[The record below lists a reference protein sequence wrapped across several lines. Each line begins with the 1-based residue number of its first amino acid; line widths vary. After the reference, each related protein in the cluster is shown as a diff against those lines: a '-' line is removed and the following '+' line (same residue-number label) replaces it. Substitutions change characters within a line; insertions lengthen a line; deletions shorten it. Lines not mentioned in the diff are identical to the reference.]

1 MKRFVAC
8 GSGLALAALAST
20 ACADGAPVQHLAPHP
35 LWEFGLGVGLL
46 GLPDY
51 RGSDHA
57 RGYILP
63 VPYVVYRGDW
73 LKADR
78 DGARA
83 LLVKSER
90 VDVDL
95 SASAGVPTHSSDN
108 EARRG
113 MEDLPATI
121 ELGPNLQVRLADF
134 GGRRDARLD
143 VRFPLRA
150 AFTVERS
157 PRGIGFT
164 FSPNLNLDLSNIAG
178 GWHLGLLTGPFFA
191 TQRYHQHYY
200 GVGAGEAT
208 PQRPAYE
215 ARGGYGGWQALA
227 AASRRFGRAWLGAF
241 VRVDDLHG
249 AVYESSPLVRRSYA
263 VAGGIAVA
271 WVFARSGRIVQS
283 ED

>member
-1 MKRFVAC
+1 MRVGAAC
-8 GSGLALAALAST
+8 ACGLALAALAGT
-20 ACADGAPVQHLAPHP
+20 VRADEASAPRLSPHP
-35 LWEFGLGVGLL
+35 LWEFGLGVGALD
-46 GLPDY
+46 LPDY
-51 RGSDHA
+51 RGSDHS
-57 RGYILP
+57 RVYVLP

-83 LLVKSER
+83 LLLKSER
-90 VDVDL
+90 IDVDL
-95 SASAGVPTHSSDN
+95 SASAGVPTNSSDN

-113 MEDLPATI
+113 MDDLPATV
-121 ELGPNLQVRLADF
+121 ELGPNLQVRLANL
-134 GGRRDARLD
+134 GGQRDARLD

-157 PRGIGFT
+157 PQGIGFT

-200 GVGAGEAT
+200 GVDTADAT
-208 PQRPAYE
+208 PQRPAYQ

-227 AASRRFGRAWLGAF
+227 AASRRFGNAWVGAF
-241 VRVDDLHG
+241 FRVDDLHG
-249 AVYESSPLVRRSYA
+249 AVYESSPLVRRTYA

-271 WVFARSGRIVQS
+271 WVFAQSGRIVQS

>member
-1 MKRFVAC
+1 VRRTAVC
-8 GSGLALAALAST
+8 GCGLALAALA
-20 ACADGAPVQHLAPHP
+20 AVARADEPVAPRLSPHP
-35 LWEFGLGVGLL
+35 LWEFGLGVGALD
-46 GLPDY
+46 LPDY
-51 RGSDHA
+51 RGSDHSRA
-57 RGYILP
+57 YVLP

-83 LLVKSER
+83 LLLKSER

-95 SASAGVPTHSSDN
+95 SVSAGVPANSRDN

-113 MEDLPATI
+113 IEDLPATL
-121 ELGPNLQVRLADF
+121 ELGPNLQVRLANL
-134 GGRRDARLD
+134 GGQRDARLD
-143 VRFPLRA
+143 LRFPLRA

-157 PRGIGFT
+157 PHAIGFT
-164 FSPNLNLDLSNIAG
+164 LSPNLNLDLSNVAG
-178 GWHLGLLTGPFFA
+178 GWHIGLLTGPFFA

-200 GVGAGEAT
+200 GVGAADAT

-227 AASRRFGRAWLGAF
+227 AASRRFGNTWVGAF
-241 VRVDDLHG
+241 LRVDDLHG

-271 WVFARSGRIVQS
+271 WVFAQSGRIVQA